1 MMGFP
6 ENLGELRRRRGLTQA
21 ALAKRLGVLANQVS
35 LYESGRSEPSLGV
48 LRKLAVAL
56 SVSSDELLFGGEDP
70 LDKDVAL
77 KRAFEA
83 TLLLQPEE
91 QAVVKSLLDTYVA
104 AHRSGAG
111 GEGPRAR
118 KKRPT

>member
-1 MMGFP
+1 MGFP
-6 ENLGELRRRRGLTQA
+6 EHLGELRRRRGLTQA
-21 ALAKRLGVLANQVS
+21 ALAESLGVLANQVS

-56 SVSSDELLFGGEDP
+56 SVSSDELLFGGEEPLAKDP
-70 LDKDVAL
+70 TL
-77 KRAFEA
+77 KQAFESA
-83 TLLLQPEE
+83 MLLGPDE

-104 AHRSGAG
+104 AHLGGAG

-118 KKRPT
+118 KKRSS

>member
-1 MMGFP
+1 MGFG

-21 ALAKRLGVLANQVS
+21 ALAEQLGVLANQVS

-56 SVSSDELLFGGEDP
+56 SVSSDELLFGGADP
-70 LDKDVAL
+70 LDTDPTL
-77 KRAFEA
+77 KQAFEA
-83 TLLLQPEE
+83 TMLLGPDE
-91 QAVVKSLLDTYVA
+91 QAVVKSLLDAYVA
-104 AHRSGAG
+104 AHRNGPG

-118 KKRPT
+118 KKRSS